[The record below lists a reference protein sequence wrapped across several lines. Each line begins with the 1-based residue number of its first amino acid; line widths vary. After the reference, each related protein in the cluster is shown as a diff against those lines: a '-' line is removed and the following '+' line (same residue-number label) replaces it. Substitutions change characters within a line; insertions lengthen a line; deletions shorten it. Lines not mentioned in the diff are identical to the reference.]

1 MTDHFALLQQPRRP
15 WLEPGQ
21 LKEKFLS
28 LSATAHPDRVH
39 NAAKE
44 QRQAA
49 QDHYTALNAAYQCL
63 REPRDR
69 LRHLLQLERNAGPA
83 QVQRVPSGLMELSL
97 SVAQLCRQADAVLE
111 EKRATVSPL
120 LQVQIFQ
127 RAQACTEQLGQLQA
141 QLGARQ
147 AACETDL
154 KQLDARWDTDLREP
168 AHRDHALHQLE
179 DLAALLT
186 YFARWQ
192 NQLKERI
199 VQLSF

>member
-1 MTDHFALLQQPRRP
+1 MTDHFALLEQPRRP

-39 NAAKE
+39 NAAPE
-44 QRQAA
+44 QRQSAH
-49 QDHYTALNAAYQCL
+49 DHYTALNAAYQCL
-63 REPRDR
+63 REPKDR
-69 LRHLLQLERNAGPA
+69 LRHLLQLEGNAGPA
-83 QVQRVPSGLMELSL
+83 QVQRVPAGLMELSL
-97 SVAQLCRQADAVLE
+97 SVGQLCRLADAVLE

-120 LQVQIFQ
+120 LQVQIFE
-127 RAQACTEQLGQLQA
+127 RAQACAEQLGQMQA
-141 QLGARQ
+141 QLRARQ

-154 KQLDARWDTDLREP
+154 KQLDARWEADVREP

-179 DLAALLT
+179 ELAALLS

-192 NQLKERI
+192 NQLQERV